1 MTEKPTEII
10 PPIVVPDNLDT
21 DDSGNPA
28 PPPPSNTPPV
38 ETPAAPETPPV
49 ETPPAETPPTD
60 TPPVE
65 TPVET
70 PPVDTPEEVVLDT
83 TVWGSTGSEV
93 GNSTLALLQD
103 AGVDTDTAKA
113 LLYDAVQ
120 AGDVTQIDAAA
131 LEAAVGKSRATL
143 VMTGVKG
150 YIAENNER
158 VAETNKTVY
167 EASGGEENWKTM
179 VDWAKTNSVDLTQ
192 YAPLIDAGGAQA
204 RFAVSEIQARF
215 NGDVKNT
222 PLTANVIPRA
232 EPSAIAAPA
241 VQALTKA
248 QYLPAIEAAYKSGDQ
263 RKIDQV
269 NQARQL
275 GRKQGL

>member
-120 AGDVTQIDAAA
+120 AGDITQIDAAA

-158 VAETNKTVY
+158 VAETNKAVY

-179 VDWAKTNSVDLTQ
+179 IDWAKTNSVDLTE